1 MTRILSSLANLC
13 FFIPSSSLLTCPAD
27 AVLTNATAHTTN
39 DGPFLAGP
47 LARTLPGPSH
57 STEQAVAKPWLGYRP
72 LEWSRDGLAI
82 SLVQHVVA
90 TILCLQVIGVRGH
103 LPTTALPGSY
113 RFTSRKLVVTPRSVC
128 R

>member
-1 MTRILSSLANLC
+1 MITRILSTLAGLC
-13 FFIPSSSLLTCPAD
+13 FFIFLPPTFLAD
-27 AVLTNATAHTTN
+27 ALLANDPAHTTN

-57 STEQAVAKPWLGYRP
+57 STDRAVTKPQLRYRP
-72 LEWSRDGLAI
+72 LEWSRDALVM

-103 LPTTALPGSY
+103 LPTTALPQPH
-113 RFTSRKLVVTPRSVC
+113 RFASRKLVVTPRSVC